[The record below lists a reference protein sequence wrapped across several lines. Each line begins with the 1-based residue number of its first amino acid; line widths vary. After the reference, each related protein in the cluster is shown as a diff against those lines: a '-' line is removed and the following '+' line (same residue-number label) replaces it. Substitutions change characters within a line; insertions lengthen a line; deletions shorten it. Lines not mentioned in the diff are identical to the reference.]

1 MNITIKEETLKQA
14 AHEGMDAFVG
24 AVVSAIKEGIGGELN
39 ADNMSLLNS
48 EQITL
53 LGWQLMHDEVMD
65 GGFIQLIQNH
75 LGPFVFHNPFAKAL
89 KLWGLKDLSKIV
101 YRGRDL
107 YDLMGEEL
115 ERDRTDEEFMALFE
129 EHPEFDDL
137 DDDFVEFEEEW
148 TEQIAHYIDEH
159 LDHFVTVV

>member
-1 MNITIKEETLKQA
+1 MNITIKDETLQQA

-24 AVVSAIKEGIGGELN
+24 AVVDAIKQGIGGELN
-39 ADNMSLLNS
+39 ADNMPLLNS
-48 EQITL
+48 DQITL

-75 LGPFVFHNPFAKAL
+75 LGPFVFHNPLAKAL
-89 KLWGLKDLSKIV
+89 RLWGLKDLSKLI
-101 YRGRDL
+101 YAGRDL

-115 ERDRTDEEFMALFE
+115 ERDRSDEEFMALFE

-137 DDDFVEFEEEW
+137 DDDFVEYEEQW

-159 LDHFVTVV
+159 LDQFVTVV